1 MERDVRMDKNERRAA
16 VARMLSREPSKTD
29 RELADAFGVSVATVR
44 LDRKMLGIPQ
54 MKDRLEAAVAGAG
67 TADSFHDMTIIAL
80 EKGKSGLA
88 LVKATEEMASE
99 GGIIPAERLYGI
111 SAELARAVIGEPFA
125 PTQVGNIK
133 YKTPCGAGVQ
143 LVASARVSH
152 MRGSRQYIHVQITTK
167 ETEVFRA
174 KFIMNVLNE
183 NEGDWNGKN
192 SG

>member
-1 MERDVRMDKNERRAA
+1 MEMEIRMDKEKRRAA
-16 VARMLSREPSKTD
+16 MAYMLQHDPSKTD
-29 RELADAFGVSVATVR
+29 RDLAKAFGVSVATVR

-67 TADSFHDMTIIAL
+67 APDAFHDIDIIAL

-88 LVKATEEMASE
+88 LVRTTEDMTSE
-99 GGIIPAERLYGI
+99 AGIVPAERLYGI

-133 YKTPCGAGVQ
+133 YKTPCSTGMQ
-143 LVASARVSH
+143 LVASAKVSH
-152 MRGSRQYIHVQITTK
+152 MRGSKQYIHVQIMTK
-167 ETEVFRA
+167 ETEIFRA
-174 KFIMNVLNE
+174 KFIMNVPDE
-183 NEGDWNGKN
+183 SEGDWDGKN